1 MIHNKKTYFFLSLI
15 LFVLLLRDLPY
26 INILVIDKVWI
37 LYVFILLLLAL
48 WSIRIK
54 IRFIIYFSF
63 IILVISL
70 FLSIIQMPRLF
81 EGFKIVRYL
90 QLPSFL
96 EGVGIVIYF
105 FLLIFV
111 IYKIYFF
118 TKSLDD

>member
-1 MIHNKKTYFFLSLI
+1 MIYNKKTYFFLSLI
-15 LFVLLLRDLPY
+15 LLILLLRDLPY
-26 INILVIDKVWI
+26 INILIIDKVWI
-37 LYVFILLLLAL
+37 LYVFIFLLLAL
-48 WSIRIK
+48 WNIRIK
-54 IRFIIYFSF
+54 MRFIIYFSF
-63 IILVISL
+63 VILAIAL
-70 FLSIIQMPRLF
+70 FLSIIQMSRLF

-118 TKSLDD
+118 TKSIED